1 MITEDKFLAFEEMLQ
16 SGLVVMT
23 NSKSVSV
30 ATEGL
35 ITPEEVAE
43 IRYNYDMYKAM
54 YTKQTEETD

>member
-1 MITEDKFLAFEEMLQ
+1 MITEDKFLAFEEMKQ

-23 NSKSVSV
+23 NSKAVSV

-43 IRYNYDMYKAM
+43 IRYNYDMYKVM
-54 YTKQTEETD
+54 YTKPEAQED